1 MEMQGNPLEHEVYL
15 NNVKNAVPT
24 DRKTLSALQRQ
35 LVATVHGG
43 NWLCKYIEQQLVSF
57 FM

>member
-1 MEMQGNPLEHEVYL
+1 MQGNPLEHEVYL